1 MLFRDARVLCE
12 FAQRPTCARHSFGCD
27 LSTEKDDQI
36 KSLKSDNAEFQALL
50 EKTEAML
57 EEKVAK

>member
-1 MLFRDARVLCE
+1 VLCE
-12 FAQRPTCARHSFGCD
+12 FAQGPTCARHSFGCD

-57 EEKVAK
+57 AEKVAK